1 MTRTE
6 QAAFKRLDNRR
17 EKLFSRMCVIEAWVT
32 SPWCAHSAEELVSM
46 IAKLAKETIEEE
58 KCAQRKEESK

>member
-1 MTRTE
+1 VTRTE

-17 EKLFSRMCVIEAWVT
+17 EKLFSRMCVIETWVT

-46 IAKLAKETIEEE
+46 IAKLATETIEEE